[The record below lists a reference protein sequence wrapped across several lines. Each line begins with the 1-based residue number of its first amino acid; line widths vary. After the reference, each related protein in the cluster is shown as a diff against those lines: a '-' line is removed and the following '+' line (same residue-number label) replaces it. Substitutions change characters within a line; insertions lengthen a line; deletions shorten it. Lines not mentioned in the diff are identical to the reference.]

1 MATAIPTEMV
11 DNISALLII
20 LPTNMRKTHP
30 LDCILPASNM
40 AFYFTYS

>member
-1 MATAIPTEMV
+1 MATVIPTEMAN
-11 DNISALLII
+11 NISALLII